1 MKCIVTVI
9 YPVSFEFEIPDNL
22 ADLPDEQE
30 VIRAKI
36 LDKANELFELDCSPE
51 IKSIF
56 ADGNKD
62 TEFLEILGN

>member
-1 MKCIVTVI
+1 MKCLITVV

-36 LDKANELFELDCSPE
+36 LDKADELFEPDCSPF
-51 IKSIF
+51 IHSIF

-62 TEFLEILGN
+62 TEFLDILGD